1 MAPAAVGALLF
12 AVLWVLLLRSRWRF
26 FPLGRAGCSLLMA
39 CAMVACGVLS
49 PTDALSSVNVPTLG
63 LLLGC
68 MLLCGHAEKAG
79 LYAGLARLLGGG
91 GGGWRS
97 LLARV
102 SAVSGAAS
110 FLVTNDTACLLLP
123 PIVVRAS
130 RDRGAPPVPLLLAVA
145 TAANIGSACSPLGN
159 PQNMLIALASG
170 LPFTA
175 FLGAVLVPS
184 LAGLALNGAVVAW
197 AFSREFGGDTEGVG
211 KAGGL
216 AAAAAADAGSAYGID
231 TSAINVGA
239 AGTSAAGR
247 VPLSL
252 PPVLPPP
259 PPPPP
264 TAAARPLRAALIR
277 AVLAAV
283 LPLLLTSHLHVGL
296 TWTVLSAAALCFAL
310 DGEPVD
316 PLLAK
321 ADASLLLFFGGLFV
335 CVEGVNKTGLPEA
348 AWALVE
354 PVVGLRAEAPTA
366 AGVAAFVALV
376 AVGSNV
382 VSNVPL
388 VLLLGPK
395 LSGSPAPG
403 AWWLLLAFA
412 STVAGNLTL
421 LGSVANLIVAE
432 VGAREGV
439 EVTFLAYNRVGVA
452 STLAILVAG
461 TPMVWGCAKAMGL

>member
-1 MAPAAVGALLF
+1 
-12 AVLWVLLLRSRWRF
+12 
-26 FPLGRAGCSLLMA
+26 
-39 CAMVACGVLS
+39 MVSCGVLS
-49 PTDALSSVNVPTLG
+49 PAEALASVNVPTLG

-68 MLLCGHAEKAG
+68 MLLCAHAEKAG
-79 LYAGLARLLGGG
+79 LYRGLARALGGG
-91 GGGWRS
+91 GGGGGSWRG
-97 LLARV
+97 LLARI
-102 SAVSGAAS
+102 SAIAGGAS
-110 FLVTNDTACLLLP
+110 CLVTNDTACLLLP

-145 TAANIGSACSPLGN
+145 TASNIGSACSPVGN

-170 LPFTA
+170 LPFTS
-175 FLGAVLVPS
+175 FLGAVLLPS
-184 LAGLALNGAVVAW
+184 VMGLALNGAVVAW
-197 AFSREFGGDTEGVG
+197 AFAEEFGGKG
-211 KAGGL
+211 AGAN
-216 AAAAAADAGSAYGID
+216 AAAGALGGPAARADEVD
-231 TSAINVGA
+231 TSALRACDA
-239 AGTSAAGR
+239 ATSAGE
-247 VPLSL
+247 L
-252 PPVLPPP
+252 PPPLPLPLPQQQPPSPPP

-264 TAAARPLRAALIR
+264 PAARTLRSTLIC
-277 AVLAAV
+277 AVLVAV

-296 TWTVLSAAALCFAL
+296 TWTVLAAAALCFAL
-310 DGEPVD
+310 DGEPIE

-321 ADASLLLFFGGLFV
+321 ADASLLLFFSGLFV
-335 CVEGVNKTGLPEA
+335 CVEGVNKTGLPDA

-354 PVVGLRAEAPTA
+354 PAVGLTAGAPSA

-388 VLLLGPK
+388 VLLLAPK
-395 LSGSPAPG
+395 LAASPSPG

-439 EVTFLAYNRVGVA
+439 ELTFSAYNRVGLL
-452 STLAILVAG
+452 STLAILLCG
-461 TPMVWGCAKAMGL
+461 TPLVWGCAKAMGL